1 MQLSGRHTIK
11 ATSAKVWQVLMNTN
25 TLARIIPGISKLEKT
40 GENSYKSLSEINL
53 GPIHSSFSGNLQ
65 MENIDAEKGF
75 TLKVQQNSKMGHAN
89 ASIRIGLSN
98 LIENAVEVN
107 FDGEVKLSG
116 LMATMGNRVV
126 GSISNTLT
134 KQFFENLDRELSVQS
149 G

>member
-1 MQLSGRHTIK
+1 
-11 ATSAKVWQVLMNTN
+11 
-25 TLARIIPGISKLEKT
+25 
-40 GENSYKSLSEINL
+40 
-53 GPIHSSFSGNLQ
+53 
-65 MENIDAEKGF
+65 
-75 TLKVQQNSKMGHAN
+75 MGN
-89 ASIRIGLSN
+89 ASASIKIGLSN
-98 LIENAVEVN
+98 RIENAVEVN